1 MTTSTEIPALC
12 DQLVTTWSDSVHC
25 AYWLGIYRARAHE
38 HDSLARVARVAGAG
52 SADIY
57 RKLRDD
63 SIREAE
69 RCLAELKAALAKER
83 QA

>member
-1 MTTSTEIPALC
+1 MTNAAEIPALC
-12 DQLVTTWSDSVHC
+12 DQLATTWPESVHC
-25 AYWLGIYRARAHE
+25 AYWLGVYRARAHE
-38 HDSLARVARVAGAG
+38 HDSLARVTGAG

-69 RCLAELKAALAKER
+69 RCLAELKDALAKER
-83 QA
+83 QS

>member
-1 MTTSTEIPALC
+1 MTNSTEIPALC
-12 DQLVTTWSDSVHC
+12 DQLATTWPESVHC

-38 HDSLARVARVAGAG
+38 HASLARVTG

-69 RCLAELKAALAKER
+69 RCLAELKDALAKEAR
-83 QA
+83 S

>member
-1 MTTSTEIPALC
+1 MSGSTEIPGLC
-12 DQLVTTWSDSVHC
+12 DQLATTWPESVHC
-25 AYWLGIYRARAHE
+25 AYWLGIYRTRAHE
-38 HDSLARVARVAGAG
+38 HDSLARVTG

-69 RCLAELKAALAKER
+69 RCLRELKAALAKER
-83 QA
+83 QS

>member
-1 MTTSTEIPALC
+1 MTNSTEIPGLC
-12 DQLVTTWSDSVHC
+12 DQLATTWPESVHC

-38 HDSLARVARVAGAG
+38 HDSLARVTGA
-52 SADIY
+52 SDIY

-69 RCLAELKAALAKER
+69 RCLAELKDALATEAR
-83 QA
+83 S